1 MTQVVPLRQTFDRPN
16 RRTAWRTDLIF
27 PDNRSKEA
35 APGCILADTSA
46 SMPLPAMNVGLTE
59 MEAILATF
67 ARCEVTLRMAD
78 TRLIDTE
85 RIFHRWDFPLR
96 IPVEWMGR
104 GGTDLAGAIK
114 QIADSRKFKWIVVV
128 SDMRWDAAACE
139 DPGVPV
145 LWVTTEDIKHLPA
158 YSTPSFGQV
167 IGPVAVAQ

>member
-1 MTQVVPLRQTFDRPN
+1 
-16 RRTAWRTDLIF
+16 
-27 PDNRSKEA
+27 
-35 APGCILADTSA
+35 
-46 SMPLPAMNVGLTE
+46 MPLPAMNVGLTE

-96 IPVEWMGR
+96 IPVEWIGR

-114 QIADSRKFKWIVVV
+114 QIADSRKFKGIVVV
-128 SDMRWDAAACE
+128 SDMRWHAAPSKN
-139 DPGVPV
+139 PGVPG
-145 LWVTTEDIKHLPA
+145 LGGTTENIKHLPP

-167 IGPVAVAQ
+167 EGPR